1 MSDSSHP
8 QFHNPATWT
17 LRDWVDACGNPSIT
31 DLVRYSLDCP
41 IAESFEGWKNKT
53 VYSWLDR
60 GISNRLDALRMIYT
74 LTQASRIRGHIL
86 FQGIHLPDHAAL
98 FLESAACTQPF
109 KAATEAEIR
118 TISGST
124 STDDPYA
131 HHHAIRYVN
140 PPPPVNLPGREM
152 DVLRT
157 LNEVNQS
164 FLTVIAGPPG
174 IGKTALAWHVSQE
187 ALHNGLIQ
195 KVAWLDA
202 EQYSGS
208 FSDTRD
214 SMTEARRSIAVQ
226 LGWSDLLVAPEAD
239 LPAMMNERLR
249 NEPVLMV
256 FDSIATPERQQYV
269 ANRHL
274 NGISQTLN
282 PHGRVL
288 ITVDEI
294 LDPDLARANTVT
306 IGAIS
311 SAPMKKVW
319 RIIEETLH
327 CVPCDCNAQD
337 WNKIID
343 IAGGNPLIMRM
354 LMPILVNNSISLSA
368 VHSKAMK
375 INPTQRLDLLFGYAY
390 ASLNEPQQWLA
401 RAAAFKTIHYSRE
414 ELADLWIRGNQQGW
428 AEFSESIEA
437 LTRNNFLVSVQHD
450 SGPYSMTNTARQ
462 FLMRTGAF
470 TNKR

>member
-1 MSDSSHP
+1 MNDSSNS
-8 QFHNPATWT
+8 QFHNPVTWT
-17 LRDWVDACGNPSIT
+17 LRDWVAACGNPSIT

-109 KAATEAEIR
+109 KALSEAEIR
-118 TISGST
+118 TLSSSIVTG
-124 STDDPYA
+124 DPYA

-157 LNEVNQS
+157 LNEVNQT
-164 FLTVIAGPPG
+164 FLTVITGPPG

-187 ALHNGLIQ
+187 ALHNGLVQ

-208 FSDTRD
+208 FSDTGK

-239 LPAMMNERLR
+239 LPAMMNGRLR
-249 NEPVLMV
+249 SEPVLMV
-256 FDSIATPERQQYV
+256 FDNIVTLERQQYI
-269 ANRHL
+269 ASRHL
-274 NGISQTLN
+274 KDVAQTLN
-282 PHGRVL
+282 PQGRVL

-337 WNKIID
+337 WNKILD
-343 IAGGNPLIMRM
+343 IAAGNPLILRM
-354 LMPILVNNSISLSA
+354 IMPIFVNNSISLSA
-368 VHSKAMK
+368 LHTKCMK
-375 INPTQRLDLLFGYAY
+375 VNPTQRLDILFGQAY
-390 ASLNEPQQWLA
+390 AALSEPQQWLA
-401 RAAAFKTIHYSRE
+401 RAAALNIKHYSRD
-414 ELADLWIRGNQQGW
+414 ELAELWIRGNQQRW
-428 AEFSESIEA
+428 AEFSDAIEA
-437 LTRNNFLVSVQHD
+437 LTQNNFLGSAQPD
-450 SGPYSMTNTARQ
+450 SGPYSMTSTARQ
-462 FLMRTGAF
+462 FLIHTAAQ
-470 TNKR
+470 TKR